1 MALKR
6 TFFLLCVVNPCE
18 SFVTQP
24 YSSKNAFHAT
34 TSTSLDLKTEWTSDF
49 DGFVGDGGDEGND
62 DEIGFSDFLSKS
74 NGDRNRDLTAVQT
87 RLFSLGEDVI
97 VNDFVGN
104 MGFEEVTDW
113 EYYYENEEDPNDR
126 NVVNPNPFDGS
137 KPKRTR
143 TNSGSV
149 VRVFRGEL
157 VGRLGAT
164 VRSKGLDQR
173 ILIKEYTG
181 KLAFQLA
188 RNDQRSI
195 AELQSKLVENYD
207 DAANAG
213 WIQSASS
220 RSVLAR
226 TDDKHV
232 GNLLKDLRTA
242 PYVGILGE
250 VNLAELEGE
259 MDPNDFYRALGVA
272 PPKPGAVWIVFEYA
286 GLNTIASYTAT
297 APEKRR
303 AKQPPKKSFFGG
315 FIEPPPLPPFRER
328 ANFVVKGVMAKSLS
342 ALASIH
348 EAGIAH
354 RSIGRNSLV
363 ISSPNQ
369 NKAEASSIYFTRISG
384 LTIKLSDFGF
394 SCLLEDSA
402 KDEEFLSRSRAFGL
416 SIRKGDTSQKMKYF
430 SMAEDLH
437 ALGFVFLGLLL
448 VSLSDLPSSD
458 SPMPATDEDT
468 IQKNLNEIFNQ
479 DFEAFR
485 EYVEAEEVWSELVK
499 LLDDKDGAGWDVL
512 QTLFRARETAAES
525 TNGVEV
531 VSARGLLANPFFQ

>member
-1 MALKR
+1 MKGI
-6 TFFLLCVVNPCE
+6 V
-18 SFVTQP
+18 S
-24 YSSKNAFHAT
+24 
-34 TSTSLDLKTEWTSDF
+34 KTEWTSDF
-49 DGFVGDGGDEGND
+49 DGFVGDGGDEKGD
-62 DEIGFSDFLSKS
+62 STFSDFLSKS
-74 NGDRNRDLTAVQT
+74 NRDVNQDLTAVRT
-87 RLFSLGEDVI
+87 RLFSLGEDLI
-97 VNDFVGN
+97 INDFVGN

-126 NVVNPNPFDGS
+126 NVVNPNPFDAS

-143 TNSGSV
+143 TSSGSV

-157 VGRLGAT
+157 IGRLGAT
-164 VRSKGLDQR
+164 VRSRGLDQR

-181 KLAFQLA
+181 KLAHQLA
-188 RNDQRSI
+188 RNDQQSI
-195 AELQSKLVENYD
+195 AQLQSKLVKSRE
-207 DAANAG
+207 DAVDGG

-232 GNLLKDLRTA
+232 SDLLQELTTA

-272 PPKPGAVWIVFEYA
+272 SPKPGAIWIVFEYA
-286 GLNTIASYTAT
+286 GLNTLASYTAI

-303 AKQPPKKSFFGG
+303 AKQPPRKSFFGG

-328 ANFVVKGVMAKSLS
+328 ANYVVNGVMVKSLA
-342 ALASIH
+342 ALASLH
-348 EAGIAH
+348 EAGIVH
-354 RSIGRNSLV
+354 RSIGRNSL
-363 ISSPNQ
+363 IITSPTQ
-369 NKAEASSIYFTRISG
+369 NKAEVSSIYFTRISG

-394 SCLLEDSA
+394 SCLLEDSS

-416 SIRKGDTSQKMKYF
+416 SIRKGDTSQVTTNF
-430 SMAEDLH
+430 AIAEDLH

-448 VSLSDLPSSD
+448 VSLSELPSAG

-468 IQKNLNEIFNQ
+468 IQKILNEIFNQ

-485 EYVEAEEVWSELVK
+485 EYVEAEDIWSELVK
-499 LLDDKDGAGWDVL
+499 LLDEKDNAGWEVL
-512 QTLFRARETAAES
+512 QALFKARETAAKNTDGLEGI
-525 TNGVEV
+525 T
-531 VSARGLLANPFFQ
+531 ARGILGNRFFR